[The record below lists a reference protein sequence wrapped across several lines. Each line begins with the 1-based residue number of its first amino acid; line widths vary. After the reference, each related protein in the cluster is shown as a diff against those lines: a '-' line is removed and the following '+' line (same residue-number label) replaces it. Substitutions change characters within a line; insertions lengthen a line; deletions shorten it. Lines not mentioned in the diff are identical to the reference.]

1 MKIFADTVKCQ
12 KFSEKSWEEILVSVP
27 KETEISININEKK
40 FVKILCTPW
49 EIEELVLGFLYSEQ
63 IISSIEDILKID
75 IDKETYAVNVFL
87 NKKEFKEPNGK
98 IFTSGFGK
106 GIMFRTD
113 GERVVT
119 DKVFKPESIVLL
131 MKKMYEKMELYKESG
146 GVHASAL
153 TSEENVIAV
162 AEDIG
167 RHNTFDKI
175 QGKCLKKSIDTKDK
189 IILTTGRI
197 SSEMLL
203 KASRM
208 QIPVAVSM
216 KTVTGNAISLAKELD
231 IALVGQVKEKSFIVY
246 TNRHRLKK

>member
-1 MKIFADTVKCQ
+1 MQIFADTVKCH
-12 KFSEKSWEEILVSVP
+12 KFSENKWEKVSVP
-27 KETEISININEKK
+27 VPKEVEISIDINEKN
-40 FVKILCTPW
+40 FVKILCSPW

-63 IISSIEDILKID
+63 IIASIKDVLSID
-75 IDKETYAVNVFL
+75 IDKENYTANVVL
-87 NKKEFKEPNGK
+87 SCKELEPTGK
-98 IFTSGFGK
+98 TFTSGFGK
-106 GIMFRTD
+106 GVMFRTD
-113 GERVVT
+113 GEKVVT
-119 DKVFKPESIVLL
+119 NKVYQPDSITFL
-131 MKKMYEKMELYKESG
+131 MKKLSEEMDLYKKSG

-153 TSEENVIAV
+153 ADENKIIAI

-175 QGKCLKKSIDTKDK
+175 QGKCLKGNIETKDK

-216 KTVTGNAISLAKELD
+216 KTVTDNAIKLAKELG
-231 IALVGQVKEKSFIVY
+231 IALIGQVKDKNFIVY
-246 TNRHRLKK
+246 TNEQMIMKN